1 MTNIRWRI
9 VALLLIAIIINY
21 TDRVNLSYVAPT
33 FMTQF
38 NIGPAEMGI
47 VLSAFLWTYFLVQI
61 PLGVALDRVGVR
73 WLYGAAAVVWGGA
86 TMLTATATG
95 LGSLVG
101 WRVLL
106 GVGEGPAFPATTK
119 VMGIWVADQERGLAA
134 AIGGVAGIPLGVFI
148 SSPFVG
154 WLLWAFGWRMIFVVT
169 GAMAVVWAIVWI
181 LYYRNP
187 EDHPGANEAE
197 RRFLAENIAK
207 NSRADT
213 SAPPSWKQ
221 LLSNSNIL
229 GLSLGHAAM
238 LFNLYFL
245 ISWLPTYL
253 IQQHHLTALNTG
265 IYGSIPWAFGL
276 VGVIVGGRGSDILIK
291 RGWPIV
297 KARKVFLVA
306 GMVLAMTSLMTV
318 FVDSLAAAIACLSL
332 AVFGI
337 FLTNSVVWAA
347 NAEVSPLHHEGLV
360 AAIENCFGNVGG
372 LMAPIIV
379 GFLLQATGSWTA
391 PMAAA
396 AVVALVGAGVYLFM
410 LSDEALF
417 VKSGAT

>member
-33 FMTQF
+33 FMKQF
-38 NIGPAEMGI
+38 NIGPGEMGI

-169 GAMAVVWAIVWI
+169 GAIAIVWAIVWI

-207 NSRADT
+207 TSRADA
-213 SAPPSWKQ
+213 SARPSWKQ
-221 LLSNSNIL
+221 LLSNRNIL

-253 IQQHHLTALNTG
+253 IQQHRLTALNTG
-265 IYGSIPWAFGL
+265 IYGSIPWLFGL
-276 VGVIVGGRGSDILIK
+276 LGVIVGGRGSDILIK

-297 KARKVFLVA
+297 RARKVFLVV
-306 GMVLAMTSLMTV
+306 GMLLAMTCLMTV

-347 NAEVSPLHHEGLV
+347 NAEISPLHHEGLV

-372 LMAPIIV
+372 LIAPITV
-379 GFLLQATGSWTA
+379 GFLLEATGSWTA

-396 AVVALVGAGVYLFM
+396 AVVALAGAGIYLFM

-417 VKSGAT
+417 AKSGAA

>member
-33 FMTQF
+33 FMKQF
-38 NIGPAEMGI
+38 DIGPGEMGI

-73 WLYGAAAVVWGGA
+73 WLYGGAAVLWGGA
-86 TMLTATATG
+86 TMLTATASG

-169 GAMAVVWAIVWI
+169 GAIAVVWAIVWL

-187 EDHPGANEAE
+187 EDHPGANAAE
-197 RRFLAENIAK
+197 RRYLKENIAK
-207 NSRADT
+207 VSRADP
-213 SAPPSWKQ
+213 AGQASWKQ
-221 LLSNSNIL
+221 LLSNSNVL

-265 IYGSIPWAFGL
+265 IYGSIPWLFGL
-276 VGVIVGGRGSDILIK
+276 LGVIVGGRGSDILIK

-297 KARKVFLVA
+297 KARKVFLVV
-306 GMVLAMTSLMTV
+306 GMLLAMTCLLTA
-318 FVDSLAAAIACLSL
+318 FVDSLTAAIACLSV
-332 AVFGI
+332 AVFGV

-347 NAEVSPLHHEGLV
+347 NAEISPLHQEGTV
-360 AAIENCFGNVGG
+360 AAIENCFGNIGG
-372 LMAPIIV
+372 LTAPIIV
-379 GFLLQATGSWTA
+379 GFLLEATGSWAA
-391 PMAAA
+391 PMASA
-396 AVVALVGAGVYLFM
+396 AVVALVGAGIYFFM

-417 VKSGAT
+417 VKARAA